1 MFKAVFT
8 HCKKGKCECN
18 QNVFFIGH
26 FVRAD
31 PLLKES
37 YKLLSLK
44 IESIKEVEI
53 LNKLKTLKKLYK
65 S

>member
-44 IESIKEVEI
+44 IENIKEVE
-53 LNKLKTLKKLYK
+53 Y
-65 S
+65 